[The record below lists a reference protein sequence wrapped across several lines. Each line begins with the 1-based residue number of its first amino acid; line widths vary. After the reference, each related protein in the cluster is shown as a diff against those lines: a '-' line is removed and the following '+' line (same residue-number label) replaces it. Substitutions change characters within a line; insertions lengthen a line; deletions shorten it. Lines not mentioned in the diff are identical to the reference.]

1 MGFILNEN
9 GSIYLSMLCLTPRHY
24 SPAYLSPFIWHI
36 WSLKDRTSTTS
47 ACAHSLSQ
55 VQKSAE
61 HYTEAAQDEIT
72 LCSQIRDG
80 DPRNDRHCVRMFD
93 SFVHSGP
100 YGRHQCM
107 VFEVLGENLLA
118 LIKM

>member
-1 MGFILNEN
+1 
-9 GSIYLSMLCLTPRHY
+9 MLP
-24 SPAYLSPFIWHI
+24 PN
-36 WSLKDRTSTTS
+36 
-47 ACAHSLSQ
+47 Q

-80 DPRNDRHCVRMFD
+80 DPDDSRHCVRMFD

-100 YGRHQCM
+100 HGKHQCM
-107 VFEVLGENLLA
+107 VFEVLGENLLS